1 MLQCW
6 RRLLTHSFSM
16 NQRLLV
22 LEPNK
27 VGNVKGTTYEIE
39 VTLPNSPSVA
49 TRGFYLLFLFY
60 AQIP

>member
-1 MLQCW
+1 
-6 RRLLTHSFSM
+6 M